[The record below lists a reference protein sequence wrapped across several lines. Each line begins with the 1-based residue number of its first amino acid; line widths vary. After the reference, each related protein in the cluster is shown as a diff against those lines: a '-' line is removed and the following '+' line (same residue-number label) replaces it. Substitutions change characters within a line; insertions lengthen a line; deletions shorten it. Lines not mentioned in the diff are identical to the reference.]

1 MHTGDGFVKN
11 NYVKQNWW
19 KKIYVKYSMSIY
31 LLHVSLKGYWR
42 IKLLIIITFLQGK
55 TRQAQSEMEQRHQ
68 DENCPAR
75 HCMWQGKQNSFKTF
89 FLVTSLSLRFFNSY
103 CIFYTLLILPLV
115 NFMSSYCIKFNC
127 VLDRASELNEGN
139 PLLAEH
145 ANMPKR
151 RYLRF
156 LQRHLMRM
164 CCQCTCFMNGNDV
177 T

>member
-1 MHTGDGFVKN
+1 MKKDIRKIFDVNISFTRVIERLLKN
-11 NYVKQNWW
+11 QTFNNHNFSSGQDTSSTIWSGAKAPRWKLSRKALYVARKAKPFQN
-19 KKIYVKYSMSIY
+19 ILFSH
-31 LLHVSLKGYWR
+31 L
-42 IKLLIIITFLQGK
+42 
-55 TRQAQSEMEQRHQ
+55 
-68 DENCPAR
+68 
-75 HCMWQGKQNSFKTF
+75 
-89 FLVTSLSLRFFNSY
+89 SLSLRFFNSY